1 MCADHCIWSSI
12 SKCKHKRNNSS
23 YVVSQIMYGPYI
35 SFVSFFQCKQKE
47 INWFWEIVVHQEFMQ
62 LEIIFN
68 MITMLYHTTKDWSYI
83 FFHWFF
89 LYFIFWER
97 TLMCDKNKIENI
109 KYWMVDNVL
118 SIDKKKFYWRKAN
131 TKTRSD

>member
-62 LEIIFN
+62 LEIIVN
-68 MITMLYHTTKDWSYI
+68 MITILCHLSVWLYLNIIQYLISNNDKLITYL
-83 FFHWFF
+83 FFINSFC
-89 LYFIFWER
+89 I
-97 TLMCDKNKIENI
+97 
-109 KYWMVDNVL
+109 L
-118 SIDKKKFYWRKAN
+118 SFKKELWCT
-131 TKTRSD
+131 TKTRLRTLNIEW